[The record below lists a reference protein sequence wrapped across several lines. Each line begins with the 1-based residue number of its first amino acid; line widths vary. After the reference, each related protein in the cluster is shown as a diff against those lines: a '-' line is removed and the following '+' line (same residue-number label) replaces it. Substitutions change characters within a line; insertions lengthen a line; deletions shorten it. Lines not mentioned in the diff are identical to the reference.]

1 MSIINTIIVFIIFI
15 LSVIIAHMICSRYIY
30 IGTFSGILTEKLTVW
45 IITFMILA
53 IAAMKLNILKF
64 DDVSEGKENKKVS
77 ERDINEYKKQIKDME
92 NDVTSEESSED
103 LDYYDDSDLS
113 EDDYDSDLSEDDY
126 DSDLDEDSDNYSDS
140 SEENEYVLPD
150 SAKRKLKKSDLKGLS
165 KEELRIARNEIYAR
179 HGRMFDDKKLQKYFD
194 SQSWYEGTVP
204 ASEFSEDVLSSVE
217 KKNVAFIRQFE

>member
-113 EDDYDSDLSEDDY
+113 EDDYDSN
-126 DSDLDEDSDNYSDS
+126 LDEDSDNYSDS

>member
-30 IGTFSGILTEKLTVW
+30 IGTFSGILIEKLTVW

-113 EDDYDSDLSEDDY
+113 EDDYDSDL
-126 DSDLDEDSDNYSDS
+126 DEDSDNYSDS
-140 SEENEYVLPD
+140 SEESEYVLPD

>member
-64 DDVSEGKENKKVS
+64 DDVSEDKENKKVS
-77 ERDINEYKKQIKDME
+77 ERDINEYKKQIKDMK

-103 LDYYDDSDLS
+103 VDYYD
-113 EDDYDSDLSEDDY
+113 DSDLSEDDY

-194 SQSWYEGTVP
+194 SQSWYDGTVP

>member
-64 DDVSEGKENKKVS
+64 DDVSEDKENKKVS

-92 NDVTSEESSED
+92 NDVTSEESLED

-113 EDDYDSDLSEDDY
+113 ED
-126 DSDLDEDSDNYSDS
+126 SDNYADS

-150 SAKRKLKKSDLKGLS
+150 SDKRKLKKSDLKGLS

>member
-77 ERDINEYKKQIKDME
+77 ERDINEYKKKIKDME

-113 EDDYDSDLSEDDY
+113 EDDYDSDL
-126 DSDLDEDSDNYSDS
+126 DEDSDNYSDS
-140 SEENEYVLPD
+140 SEESEYVLPD

-194 SQSWYEGTVP
+194 SQSWYDGTVP

>member
-1 MSIINTIIVFIIFI
+1 
-15 LSVIIAHMICSRYIY
+15 MICSRYIY

-64 DDVSEGKENKKVS
+64 DDVSDGKENKKVS

-103 LDYYDDSDLS
+103 LDYYD
-113 EDDYDSDLSEDDY
+113 DSDLSEDDY

>member
-1 MSIINTIIVFIIFI
+1 
-15 LSVIIAHMICSRYIY
+15 
-30 IGTFSGILTEKLTVW
+30 
-45 IITFMILA
+45 MILA

-103 LDYYDDSDLS
+103 LDYYD
-113 EDDYDSDLSEDDY
+113 DSDLSEDDY

>member
-1 MSIINTIIVFIIFI
+1 
-15 LSVIIAHMICSRYIY
+15 MICSRYIY

-103 LDYYDDSDLS
+103 LDYY
-113 EDDYDSDLSEDDY
+113 YDSDLSEDDY

>member
-1 MSIINTIIVFIIFI
+1 MSVINTIIVFIIFT

-103 LDYYDDSDLS
+103 LDYYD
-113 EDDYDSDLSEDDY
+113 DSDLSEDDY

>member
-53 IAAMKLNILKF
+53 IAAMKLNILKL
-64 DDVSEGKENKKVS
+64 DDVSEDKENKKVS
-77 ERDINEYKKQIKDME
+77 ERDINQYKKQIKDME

-103 LDYYDDSDLS
+103 LDYYD
-113 EDDYDSDLSEDDY
+113 

-150 SAKRKLKKSDLKGLS
+150 SAKRKLKKSDLRGLS
-165 KEELRIARNEIYAR
+165 IEELRIARNEIYAR
-179 HGRMFDDKKLQKYFD
+179 NGRMFDDKKLQKYFD

>member
-1 MSIINTIIVFIIFI
+1 MSIINTIIVFIIFT

-113 EDDYDSDLSEDDY
+113 EDDYDSDL
-126 DSDLDEDSDNYSDS
+126 DEDSDNYSDS

-165 KEELRIARNEIYAR
+165 IEELRIARNEIYAR

-194 SQSWYEGTVP
+194 SQLWYDGTVP

>member
-77 ERDINEYKKQIKDME
+77 ERDINEYKKKIKDME

-113 EDDYDSDLSEDDY
+113 EDDYDSDL
-126 DSDLDEDSDNYSDS
+126 DEDSDNYSDS
-140 SEENEYVLPD
+140 SEESEYVLPD

-194 SQSWYEGTVP
+194 SQSWYDGTVH

>member
-1 MSIINTIIVFIIFI
+1 
-15 LSVIIAHMICSRYIY
+15 MICSRYIY

-45 IITFMILA
+45 FVTFMILVI
-53 IAAMKLNILKF
+53 IAAKLNILKV
-64 DDVSEGKENKKVS
+64 DDVSEDKENKKVS

-103 LDYYDDSDLS
+103 LDNYDDSDLS
-113 EDDYDSDLSEDDY
+113 EDDYDSD
-126 DSDLDEDSDNYSDS
+126 SDEYSDNYSDS
-140 SEENEYVLPD
+140 SEENEYILPD

-194 SQSWYEGTVP
+194 SQSWYEGTVH

-217 KKNVAFIRQFE
+217 KKNVAFIKQFE

>member
-64 DDVSEGKENKKVS
+64 DDVSEDKENKKVS

-113 EDDYDSDLSEDDY
+113 ED
-126 DSDLDEDSDNYSDS
+126 SDNYADS

-150 SAKRKLKKSDLKGLS
+150 SDKRKLKKSDLKGLS

>member
-1 MSIINTIIVFIIFI
+1 MSIINIIIVFIIFI

-53 IAAMKLNILKF
+53 IAAMKLNILKL
-64 DDVSEGKENKKVS
+64 DDVSEDKENKKVS

-113 EDDYDSDLSEDDY
+113 EDDD

-165 KEELRIARNEIYAR
+165 KEELRIARNEVYAR

>member
-1 MSIINTIIVFIIFI
+1 MSIINIIIVFIIFI

-53 IAAMKLNILKF
+53 IAAMKLNILKL
-64 DDVSEGKENKKVS
+64 DDVSEDKENKKVS

-113 EDDYDSDLSEDDY
+113 EDDYDSDL
-126 DSDLDEDSDNYSDS
+126 DEDSDNYSDS

-150 SAKRKLKKSDLKGLS
+150 SANRKLKKSDLKGLS

-194 SQSWYEGTVP
+194 SQSWYDGTVP

>member
-64 DDVSEGKENKKVS
+64 DDVSEDKENKKVS

-92 NDVTSEESSED
+92 NDVTSEESLED
-103 LDYYDDSDLS
+103 LDNYD
-113 EDDYDSDLSEDDY
+113 DSDLSEDDY

-150 SAKRKLKKSDLKGLS
+150 SANRKLKKSDLKGLS

-179 HGRMFDDKKLQKYFD
+179 HGRMFDDKNLQKYFD

>member
-1 MSIINTIIVFIIFI
+1 MSIINIIIVFIIFI

-53 IAAMKLNILKF
+53 IAAMKLNILKL
-64 DDVSEGKENKKVS
+64 DDVSEDKENKKVS

-113 EDDYDSDLSEDDY
+113 G
-126 DSDLDEDSDNYSDS
+126 DSDNYADS

-150 SAKRKLKKSDLKGLS
+150 SDKRKLKKSDLKGLS

>member
-1 MSIINTIIVFIIFI
+1 MSIINTIIVFIIFT

-113 EDDYDSDLSEDDY
+113 EDDYDSDL
-126 DSDLDEDSDNYSDS
+126 DEDSDNYSDS

-165 KEELRIARNEIYAR
+165 IEELRIARNEIYAR
-179 HGRMFDDKKLQKYFD
+179 HGRMFDDKKLPKYFD

>member
-64 DDVSEGKENKKVS
+64 DDVSEDKENKKVS

-113 EDDYDSDLSEDDY
+113 EDDYDSDS
-126 DSDLDEDSDNYSDS
+126 DEDSDNYSDS
-140 SEENEYVLPD
+140 SEGNEYILPD

-179 HGRMFDDKKLQKYFD
+179 HGRKFDDKKLQKYFD

-204 ASEFSEDVLSSVE
+204 ASEFPEDVLSSVE

>member
-1 MSIINTIIVFIIFI
+1 
-15 LSVIIAHMICSRYIY
+15 MICSRYIY

-53 IAAMKLNILKF
+53 IVAMKLNILKF

-113 EDDYDSDLSEDDY
+113 EDDYDSDL
-126 DSDLDEDSDNYSDS
+126 DEDSDNYSDS

-165 KEELRIARNEIYAR
+165 IEELRIARNEIYAR

>member
-1 MSIINTIIVFIIFI
+1 MSIINIIIVFIIFI

-53 IAAMKLNILKF
+53 IAAMKLNILKL
-64 DDVSEGKENKKVS
+64 DDVSEDKENKKVS

-92 NDVTSEESSED
+92 NDVASEESSED
-103 LDYYDDSDLS
+103 LDYYD
-113 EDDYDSDLSEDDY
+113 

-150 SAKRKLKKSDLKGLS
+150 SAKRKLKKSDLRGLS
-165 KEELRIARNEIYAR
+165 IEELRIARNEIYAR

>member
-30 IGTFSGILTEKLTVW
+30 IGTFSGILTVW

-53 IAAMKLNILKF
+53 IAAMKLNILKL
-64 DDVSEGKENKKVS
+64 DDVSEDKENKKVS

-103 LDYYDDSDLS
+103 LDYYDDSDL
-113 EDDYDSDLSEDDY
+113 
-126 DSDLDEDSDNYSDS
+126 DEDSDNYSDS

-150 SAKRKLKKSDLKGLS
+150 SAKRKLKKSDLRGLS
-165 KEELRIARNEIYAR
+165 IEELRIARNEIYAR

>member
-77 ERDINEYKKQIKDME
+77 ERDINEYKKKIKDME

-113 EDDYDSDLSEDDY
+113 EDDYDSDL
-126 DSDLDEDSDNYSDS
+126 DEDSDNYSDS
-140 SEENEYVLPD
+140 SEESEYVLPD

>member
-113 EDDYDSDLSEDDY
+113 EDDYDSDL
-126 DSDLDEDSDNYSDS
+126 DEDSDNYSDS

-194 SQSWYEGTVP
+194 SQSWYDGTVP

>member
-113 EDDYDSDLSEDDY
+113 EDDYDSDL
-126 DSDLDEDSDNYSDS
+126 DEDSDNYSDS

-165 KEELRIARNEIYAR
+165 IEELRIARNEIYAR

>member
-1 MSIINTIIVFIIFI
+1 
-15 LSVIIAHMICSRYIY
+15 MICSRYIY

-53 IAAMKLNILKF
+53 IAAMKLNILKL
-64 DDVSEGKENKKVS
+64 DDVSENKENKKVS
-77 ERDINEYKKQIKDME
+77 ERDINEYKKQIKDMK

-103 LDYYDDSDLS
+103 VDYYD
-113 EDDYDSDLSEDDY
+113 DSDLSEDDY

-194 SQSWYEGTVP
+194 SQSWYDGTVP
-204 ASEFSEDVLSSVE
+204 TSEFSEDVLSSVE

>member
-53 IAAMKLNILKF
+53 IAAMKLNILKL
-64 DDVSEGKENKKVS
+64 DDVSEDKENKKVS
-77 ERDINEYKKQIKDME
+77 ERDINEYKKQIKDMK

-103 LDYYDDSDLS
+103 VDYYDDSDLS
-113 EDDYDSDLSEDDY
+113 ED
-126 DSDLDEDSDNYSDS
+126 SDNYADS

>member
-1 MSIINTIIVFIIFI
+1 
-15 LSVIIAHMICSRYIY
+15 MICSRYIY

-53 IAAMKLNILKF
+53 IAAMKLNILKL
-64 DDVSEGKENKKVS
+64 DDVSEDKENKKVS
-77 ERDINEYKKQIKDME
+77 ERDINEYKKQIKDMK

-103 LDYYDDSDLS
+103 VDYYD
-113 EDDYDSDLSEDDY
+113 DSDLSEDDY

-194 SQSWYEGTVP
+194 SQSWYDGTVP

>member
-1 MSIINTIIVFIIFI
+1 
-15 LSVIIAHMICSRYIY
+15 MICSRYIY

-53 IAAMKLNILKF
+53 IAAMKLNILKL
-64 DDVSEGKENKKVS
+64 DDVSEDKENKKVS
-77 ERDINEYKKQIKDME
+77 ERDINEYKKQIKDMK

-103 LDYYDDSDLS
+103 VDYYD
-113 EDDYDSDLSEDDY
+113 DSDLSEDDY

>member
-1 MSIINTIIVFIIFI
+1 
-15 LSVIIAHMICSRYIY
+15 MICSRYIY

-53 IAAMKLNILKF
+53 IAAMKLNILKL
-64 DDVSEGKENKKVS
+64 DDVSEDKENKKVS
-77 ERDINEYKKQIKDME
+77 ERDINQYKKQIKDME

-103 LDYYDDSDLS
+103 LDYYD
-113 EDDYDSDLSEDDY
+113 

-150 SAKRKLKKSDLKGLS
+150 SAKRKLKKSDLRGLS
-165 KEELRIARNEIYAR
+165 IEELRIARNEIYAR

>member
-53 IAAMKLNILKF
+53 IAAMKLNILKL
-64 DDVSEGKENKKVS
+64 DDVSEDKENKKVS
-77 ERDINEYKKQIKDME
+77 ERDINEYKKQIKDMK

-103 LDYYDDSDLS
+103 VDYYD
-113 EDDYDSDLSEDDY
+113 DSDLSEDDY

-150 SAKRKLKKSDLKGLS
+150 SAKRKLKKSDLKCLS
-165 KEELRIARNEIYAR
+165 IEELRIARNEIYAR

>member
-77 ERDINEYKKQIKDME
+77 ERDINEYKKQIKDMK

-103 LDYYDDSDLS
+103 LDYYD
-113 EDDYDSDLSEDDY
+113 DSDLSEDDY

-217 KKNVAFIRQFE
+217 KKNVAFIRQFEWRRG

>member
-1 MSIINTIIVFIIFI
+1 MSIINTIIVFIIFT

-113 EDDYDSDLSEDDY
+113 EDDYDSDLSED
-126 DSDLDEDSDNYSDS
+126 SDNYSDS

>member
-1 MSIINTIIVFIIFI
+1 MSILDTIILFIIFI

-30 IGTFSGILTEKLTVW
+30 IGTFSGILAEKIVVW
-45 IITFMILA
+45 FVTLVIIAM
-53 IAAMKLNILKF
+53 IAAKLNILKV
-64 DDVSEGKENKKVS
+64 DDVSEDKENKKVS

-103 LDYYDDSDLS
+103 LDNYDDSDLS
-113 EDDYDSDLSEDDY
+113 EDDYDSDLN
-126 DSDLDEDSDNYSDS
+126 EDSDNYSDS
-140 SEENEYVLPD
+140 SEENEYILPD
-150 SAKRKLKKSDLKGLS
+150 SANRKLKKSDLKGLS

-179 HGRMFDDKKLQKYFD
+179 HGRMFDDKNLQKYFE

-217 KKNVAFIRQFE
+217 KKNVAFIKQFE

>member
-1 MSIINTIIVFIIFI
+1 
-15 LSVIIAHMICSRYIY
+15 MICSRYIY

-64 DDVSEGKENKKVS
+64 DDVSEDKENKKVS

-92 NDVTSEESSED
+92 NDVTSEESLED
-103 LDYYDDSDLS
+103 LDNYD
-113 EDDYDSDLSEDDY
+113 DSDLSEDDY

-150 SAKRKLKKSDLKGLS
+150 SANRKLKKSDLKGL
-165 KEELRIARNEIYAR
+165 
-179 HGRMFDDKKLQKYFD
+179 
-194 SQSWYEGTVP
+194 
-204 ASEFSEDVLSSVE
+204 
-217 KKNVAFIRQFE
+217 

>member
-1 MSIINTIIVFIIFI
+1 MSIINIIIVFIIFI

-53 IAAMKLNILKF
+53 IAAMKLNILKL
-64 DDVSEGKENKKVS
+64 DDVSEDKENKKVS

-113 EDDYDSDLSEDDY
+113 ED
-126 DSDLDEDSDNYSDS
+126 SDNYADS

>member
-1 MSIINTIIVFIIFI
+1 
-15 LSVIIAHMICSRYIY
+15 MICSRYIY

-113 EDDYDSDLSEDDY
+113 EDDYDSDL
-126 DSDLDEDSDNYSDS
+126 DEDSDNYSDS

-165 KEELRIARNEIYAR
+165 IEELRIARNEIYAR

-194 SQSWYEGTVP
+194 SQSWYDGTVP

>member
-1 MSIINTIIVFIIFI
+1 
-15 LSVIIAHMICSRYIY
+15 MICSRYIY

-53 IAAMKLNILKF
+53 IAAMKLNILKL
-64 DDVSEGKENKKVS
+64 DDVSEDKENKKVS
-77 ERDINEYKKQIKDME
+77 ERDINEYKKQIKDMK

-103 LDYYDDSDLS
+103 VDYYDDSDLF
-113 EDDYDSDLSEDDY
+113 EDDY

-165 KEELRIARNEIYAR
+165 IEELRIARNEIYAR